1 MAERRITL
9 PPHLWELLDVMAADA
24 GVNPEALVNLA
35 VFGWAREHGYAVA
48 TVPPSLAAASP
59 PSVEVSEPPEQ
70 PDPGIGAQPLPSA
83 RSQAEAARTAQVV
96 RVRAIADDVARLVK
110 TTIDE
115 PTESVDSD
123 DSDDDDWWQD
133 DELTSSRLDRG
144 SEQEPAWVHTEQPE
158 VALQPQPSLR
168 GSSPTRDL
176 DLTEAGSRVRLTLTI
191 SGEEPIEVE
200 DTPFVI
206 GRIEGCDLRISSDL
220 VSRRHAVIERDG
232 AVDYR
237 IVDRDSSNGVWLG
250 GERVSERVLRD
261 GDVVRIGDQE
271 LLAKITVV

>member
-1 MAERRITL
+1 MAERRVTL

-48 TVPPSLAAASP
+48 TVPSSLAAETP
-59 PSVEVSEPPEQ
+59 PSVEVPEPPEQ
-70 PDPGIGAQPLPSA
+70 PEPGVGAHPLSSA

-110 TTIDE
+110 TTLDE
-115 PTESVDSD
+115 PNLAESADG
-123 DSDDDDWWQD
+123 DDDDWWQD
-133 DELTSSRLDRG
+133 DELTSSRSDRG
-144 SEQEPAWVHTEQPE
+144 AEQEPAWVHTEQPE

-237 IVDRDSSNGVWLG
+237 IVDRNSSNGVWLG

-261 GDVVRIGDQE
+261 GDVVRIGDRE